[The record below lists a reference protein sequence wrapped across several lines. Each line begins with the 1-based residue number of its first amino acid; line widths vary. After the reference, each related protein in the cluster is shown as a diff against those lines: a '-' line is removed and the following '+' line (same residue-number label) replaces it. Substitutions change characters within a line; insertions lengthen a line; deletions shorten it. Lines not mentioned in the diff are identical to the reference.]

1 MKNMR
6 QSVKLDH
13 NFPGDRLSNP
23 LNLVISLAVQH
34 PFFGP
39 MVFFERPGPFRNL
52 QTEKKKKK
60 RCGGPQVE
68 IKGLFGCFVWFFFG
82 ETTLVSGRCP
92 GIRAPHTLRFK
103 HPRLRCSKR
112 TNHRVFWGM
121 RFTPFPI
128 ENQGLCGCFQ
138 K

>member
-52 QTEKKKKK
+52 QTEKKKNDVGGHKL
-60 RCGGPQVE
+60 RSRACLVVSFGSFLGRQPWSQEGAPESVPLTPCG
-68 IKGLFGCFVWFFFG
+68 LN
-82 ETTLVSGRCP
+82 
-92 GIRAPHTLRFK
+92 IRDFDAVNARITGF
-103 HPRLRCSKR
+103 
-112 TNHRVFWGM
+112 FWGM